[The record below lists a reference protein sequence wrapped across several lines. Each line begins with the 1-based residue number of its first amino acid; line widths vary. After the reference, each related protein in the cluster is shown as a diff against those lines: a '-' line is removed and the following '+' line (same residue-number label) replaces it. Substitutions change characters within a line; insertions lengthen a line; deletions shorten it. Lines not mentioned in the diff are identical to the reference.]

1 MTFLSGQKGRF
12 GQFYQKGA
20 GVFPGL
26 ILCLTIA
33 AAAQL
38 LAEHY
43 TAPQMLFA
51 LLIGMAFH
59 FLAEDAKCAP
69 GIQFS
74 SKTLLRFGVALL
86 GMRLTVTDVLSLGW
100 GTIGLIASGVAL
112 TILVGILLSRLL
124 GRRARFGILTGG
136 AVAICGASAALAI
149 SAVLPKT
156 KTSERDTIFTVIA
169 VTTLSTLAMIL
180 YPILVSVLQLDD
192 VFAGI
197 FLGGTIHD
205 VAQVVGA
212 GYAVS
217 PEAGDVATVTK
228 LMRVSLLIPV
238 VLIISLCFKTKEPGT
253 AKGLPMPLFVIGFC
267 FFVGLNSL
275 QIIPDMVRDAMILLS
290 SWCLVTA
297 IAALGVSTSL
307 KEMVNIGYQPLLLV
321 LLETL
326 FIASWVLFGEAF
338 FLS

>member
-1 MTFLSGQKGRF
+1 MTFLSGQKKNF
-12 GQFYQKGA
+12 GQYYQKSA
-20 GVFPGL
+20 SLFPGL

-43 TAPQMLFA
+43 AAPQMLFA

-100 GTIGLIASGVAL
+100 GTIGLIAGGVAL

-124 GRRARFGILTGG
+124 GRRARFGLLTGG

-169 VTTLSTLAMIL
+169 VTAFSTLEMIL
-180 YPILVSVLQLDD
+180 YPVLVSFLELDD

-228 LMRVSLLIPV
+228 LMRVSLLVPV
-238 VLIISLCFKTKEPGT
+238 VLIISLCFKTREGGKSG
-253 AKGLPMPLFVIGFC
+253 ALPLPLFVIGFC

-275 QIIPDMVRDAMILLS
+275 QIVPDMVREALILLS

-307 KEMVNIGYQPLLLV
+307 KDMVNIGYQPLLLV
-321 LLETL
+321 LLETV
-326 FIASWVLFGEAF
+326 FIASWVLLGESF